1 MYCWGSYLKG
11 QKWAIEHTPVQTNRY
26 FKNKETKQNNV
37 WLNFYWAFSSETK
50 LLLIQNTYFNFNT
63 PDTQLLRTWFY
74 TNLVIYTTK
83 MHFWKIQVFI
93 LNENLICYLLS
104 LNGKPFYMLVEG
116 TKTKEQGWIQGR
128 DLTFDF
134 KKDRNFYLHYSPV
147 KSRNI

>member
-116 TKTKEQGWIQGR
+116 TKTNWGTGVNPGKKGP
-128 DLTFDF
+128 DF
-134 KKDRNFYLHYSPV
+134 WFQKRQKFLFTLQPS
-147 KSRNI
+147 